1 MKRWMVLTIVFYLI
15 AFSLGAY
22 AQMAESGFAIERL
35 VIAGGVE
42 SREPVDVR
50 DTFPSTTEKV
60 YCFIEAR
67 DIKEDTNITVA
78 WSNNGKEVLR
88 TSLPLKKGF
97 RWRTYAD
104 KRLYG
109 MKGEW
114 KVDVLDGSGNPVKSI
129 TFKVE

>member
-1 MKRWMVLTIVFYLI
+1 MKRWMVLTVALYFI
-15 AFSLGAY
+15 AFGLGAH
-22 AQMAESGFAIERL
+22 AQMAEPGFSIERF

-42 SREPVDVR
+42 NREPVDVK

-67 DIKEDTNITVA
+67 NIKDDTNITVV
-78 WSNNGKEVLR
+78 WSNNGKEVLK

-104 KRLYG
+104 KKLYG

-114 KVDVLDGSGNPVKSI
+114 KVDILDGAGNPVKSV